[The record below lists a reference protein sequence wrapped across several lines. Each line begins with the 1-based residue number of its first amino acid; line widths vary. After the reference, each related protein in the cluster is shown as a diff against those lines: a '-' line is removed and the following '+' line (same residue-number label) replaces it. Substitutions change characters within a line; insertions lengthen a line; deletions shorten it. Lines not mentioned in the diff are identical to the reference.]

1 MDDVIKVTK
10 KQAMEIERIIKSKT
24 AFIAAESVHIAAL
37 ARQTQAVEEA
47 ETQWWEE
54 VLSTENR
61 ADFQYSYDKT
71 TKSVRRNVSR

>member
-10 KQAMEIERIIKSKT
+10 KQAIEIERIIKSKT

-37 ARQTQAVEEA
+37 ARQTHSIEESEIA
-47 ETQWWEE
+47 WWDE
-54 VLSTENR
+54 VLPTEKR
-61 ADFQYSYDKT
+61 GDAQYSYDKT